1 MDEYLQISNKNI
13 IVTGVSGE
21 IGGAIAIGAKL
32 HGLNVIG
39 FDIVEP
45 NKDILASLDF
55 FYCGD
60 VCIQQDIEVFKSK
73 ILGKFEIDAV
83 VCCAGIIG
91 EITDVENINIDK
103 FIACIN
109 SSILGTMLFVK
120 NFSSVFKKK
129 R

>member
-1 MDEYLQISNKNI
+1 MDEYLKISNKNI

-60 VCIQQDIEVFKSK
+60 VCFQQDIEVIKSQ
-73 ILGKFEIDAV
+73 ILGKL
-83 VCCAGIIG
+83 CKSHRN
-91 EITDVENINIDK
+91 TW
-103 FIACIN
+103 
-109 SSILGTMLFVK
+109 L
-120 NFSSVFKKK
+120 
-129 R
+129 